1 MKRATITHDSAYQ
14 YCQRVESLI
23 KKSLSIKIRNY
34 SKNTPDYPKSWLQ
47 DIYNNMGV
55 ICATNKLAAHYITT
69 KIDMYRKLTV
79 QKHRDSLEYLYE
91 EGKTVLLQKANV

>member
-1 MKRATITHDSAYQ
+1 MKKASITHDSSLQ
-14 YCQRVESLI
+14 YCQRVESLM

-34 SKNTPDYPKSWLQ
+34 AKNTPDYPKSWLQ

-69 KIDMYRKLTV
+69 KIDMYRRLTV
-79 QKHRDSLEYLYE
+79 AKHIAALEYLYE